1 MFSTAIFKASLLS
14 LLPGND
20 DDLYHEYYNKNEDED
35 EDGDDDDDNDDDDD
49 DDDDNDNDD
58 GNHINDCKDPVLNSY
73 FQS

>member
-1 MFSTAIFKASLLS
+1 LQGSYILFSTAIFKATLLS
-14 LLPGND
+14 LLLGNN
-20 DDLYHEYYNKNEDED
+20 DDLYDEYYNENED
-35 EDGDDDDDNDDDDD
+35 DND